1 MKMVTQQFRPHAP
14 YDFDMS
20 AAFATYGGGRYA
32 ADSFEDGRFRRA
44 VESEGGPALVS
55 VESAGSVSEPLLSIR
70 LSGESISSSGAER
83 LTETASRL
91 VGAHVDL
98 GPFYDAVKH
107 DDAVGFLAGRFHG
120 LGIPQT
126 STPFEAIV
134 LAILGQQISGHVAR
148 VLREGIVDTLGDS
161 VEFGG
166 TVYRTFPSPG
176 AIAAAGPERLRSIK
190 LSARKSEYIYDIAA
204 QTVSGDLDL
213 DSLSELPSAEIANEL
228 VKLRGVGL
236 WTAHWLLIRAYG
248 LPDGFPHGDLAVQR
262 SLGLLHNLGRLSAAE
277 ALDLSHRWSPY
288 RSYLTTY
295 LFAAAR
301 AGVLGDLPGS
311 RSVGP

>member
-1 MKMVTQQFRPHAP
+1 MKTVTRQFRPRAP
-14 YDFDMS
+14 FDFDMS

-32 ADSFEDGRFRRA
+32 ADSFEDGQFRRA
-44 VESEGGPALVS
+44 MRSEGGPALVT
-55 VESAGSVSEPLLSIR
+55 VEGGGSISEPFLNIR
-70 LSGESISSSGAER
+70 LSGESISSSDAER

-98 GPFYDAVKH
+98 RPFYDAIEH
-107 DDAVGFLAGRFHG
+107 DEAVSFLARRFHG

-126 STPFEAIV
+126 ATPFEAIV

-148 VLREGIVDTLGDS
+148 VLRETIVDTLGES

-166 TVYRTFPSPG
+166 AVYRTFPSPG
-176 AIAAAGPERLRSIK
+176 AIAGAGSDMLRSIG
-190 LSARKSEYIYDIAA
+190 LSIRKSEYVYDIAA
-204 QTVSGDLDL
+204 QAVSGELDL
-213 DSLSELPSAEIANEL
+213 DSLADFPADEIVAEL
-228 VKLRGVGL
+228 VKLRGVGP

-262 SLGLLHNLGRLSAAE
+262 SLGLLHRRGRLSSDE

-301 AGVLGDLPGS
+301 AGVLGDLPGA